1 MTALAPTIDLPR
13 RRPASHFAP
22 LATLARRRFQ
32 LVARTP
38 RELLV
43 PLLTP
48 VMFALVIAPALMHA
62 LHTSTA
68 YESFVAIGT
77 VGLLIPLNTMFA
89 GLGVIVDRESGA
101 QRELLTA
108 PVPRPLLVVGNLAV
122 TLAVTA
128 VQIAALIGFA
138 IARGIHFHATGTGV
152 LWFLGAAALF
162 ATGMYG
168 AAETLASKVPR
179 QEEYIARV
187 PAIAILP
194 WFLAGALF
202 PIGNLPAFMTWVARF
217 LPLTHG
223 LALMRYGLLGDSSG
237 LHAIWKLSDPAAMAG
252 MSFAVV
258 AVFAAALT
266 AVAIRSFTRSALR

>member
-1 MTALAPTIDLPR
+1 MSTVEIAIPR
-13 RRPASHFAP
+13 ARLRRPRLLGP

-32 LVARTP
+32 LTTRTP

-48 VMFALVIAPALMHA
+48 IMFALVIAPALKTA
-62 LHTSTA
+62 LHTDSS

-89 GLGVIVDRESGA
+89 GLGVIVDRVSGA

-108 PVPRPLLVVGNLAV
+108 PIPRGLLVLGNLLVALAITALQVAV
-122 TLAVTA
+122 LVAV
-128 VQIAALIGFA
+128 AL
-138 IARGIHFHATGTGV
+138 ARGIHFHATASGIA
-152 LWFLGAAALF
+152 WFAGAAALF
-162 ATGMYG
+162 TVGMYG
-168 AAETLASKVPR
+168 LAEILANRIPR

-202 PIGNLPAFMTWVARF
+202 PITALPSFLTWTAKF

-223 LALMRYGLLGDSSG
+223 LALMRYGLGNDDTG
-237 LHAIWKLSDPAAMAG
+237 LHAIWHMNNQSAMAG
-252 MSFAVV
+252 LSLAVV
-258 AVFAAALT
+258 TAFALLLT
-266 AVAIRSFTRSALR
+266 AASIRVFSRSAVQ